1 MEYPTDAVQRQCI
14 LQDSAVAET
23 VPSRMA
29 DAAEYALKILDRAL
43 SKDPPL
49 VQKDFKYPNL
59 HRLHFDPRL
68 RRDDL
73 LNCKVCNMI
82 DVY

>member
-1 MEYPTDAVQRQCI
+1 MPFNGSASF
-14 LQDSAVAET
+14 LQDSAVADT
-23 VPSRMA
+23 VTSRMA
-29 DAAEYALKILDRAL
+29 YAAEYALKILDKAL
-43 SKDPPL
+43 SQDPPL

-73 LNCKVCNMI
+73 VNCKVCNMN
-82 DVY
+82 DVW